1 MKNAPPR
8 RLLRLAL
15 LLLAPAALAACDST
29 SAAPPPNPTRL
40 EVVVNSIDNSVTL
53 IPVDSTAPV
62 VRTVGLGSVAASP
75 VTVAARKRYAVI
87 PEGTYPFAAVV
98 DLIGGTLA
106 GSVALPANSGATGA
120 GFLNDSIVIVGNSN
134 RNTVT
139 PVNVNRLT
147 AGAEV
152 AVGVFPQAVVEGKD
166 GRVFVLNGNL
176 VNFSPAGPGSVTVID
191 ATGHAAGTVQLTGIN
206 PAAGVVVGTKLY
218 VINSGTFGG
227 NNSSLSVVNLTTL
240 VEERLVGGFGEFP
253 GAIAAGPDGNVYV
266 GVYGSGIVVW
276 NPTSLAFVRSIGNP
290 VVPGG
295 APPISAL
302 GFDYAGRL
310 HTTNPGDCASA
321 GKAYRLTSLTLERT
335 IATGIC
341 PFAIA
346 FAEVPQVDNDL

>member
-1 MKNAPPR
+1 MKNALPR
-8 RLLRLAL
+8 RLLRLAFL
-15 LLLAPAALAACDST
+15 ALAPAALAACD
-29 SAAPPPNPTRL
+29 NPATPSPRSTRL
-40 EVVVNSIDNSVTL
+40 EVVVNSVDNSLTL
-53 IPVDSTAPV
+53 IPVDSAAPA

-75 VTVAARKRYAVI
+75 VTVAARKRFAVV
-87 PEGTYPFAAVV
+87 PEGIYPFATVV
-98 DLIGGTLA
+98 NLQTA
-106 GSVALPANSGATGA
+106 TVASTVALPANSGATGA
-120 GFLNDSIVIVGNSN
+120 AFLNDSIAIVGNSN

-139 PVNVNRLT
+139 PVNVVRGT

-152 AVGVFPQAVVEGKD
+152 AVGVFPQAVVEGTD

-191 ATGHAAGTVQLTGIN
+191 AAGHAAGTVQLTGIN
-206 PAAGVVVGTKLY
+206 PAAGVVLGGKLY

-227 NNSSLSVVNLTTL
+227 NNSSLSVVNLSTL
-240 VEERLVGGFGEFP
+240 TEERLVGGFGEFP

-276 NPTSLAFVRSIGNP
+276 NPGTLSFVRSIGNP

-295 APPISAL
+295 APPVSAL

-321 GKAYRLTSLTLERT
+321 GKAYRLAALTLDRT
-335 IATGIC
+335 VSTGVC

-346 FAEVPQVDNDL
+346 FADVPQAN